1 MASHKPPHEGLPRPE
16 PAERWADDLV
26 RAKLAELDPAERME
40 RTQRLTD
47 SLREL
52 SLQGLRL
59 RHPHASEEELRLRE
73 AAQRFGRELMIRA
86 YGWDP
91 EQARD

>member
-1 MASHKPPHEGLPRPE
+1 MSTHKPPHEGLPGPE

-26 RAKLAELDPAERME
+26 RAKLGELEPAERME
-40 RTQRLTD
+40 RTQRLTTA
-47 SLREL
+47 LREL

-59 RHPHASEEELRLRE
+59 RHPHASDEELRLRE
-73 AAQRFGRELMIRA
+73 AAQRLGRDLMIRA

-91 EQARD
+91 AQADG

>member
-1 MASHKPPHEGLPRPE
+1 MPLQKSPHEGLPGPE

-40 RTQRLTD
+40 RTQRLIDAT
-47 SLREL
+47 REL
-52 SLQGLRL
+52 RLQGLRL
-59 RHPHASEEELRLRE
+59 CYPGESEGQLRLRE
-73 AAQRFGRELMIRA
+73 AAQRLGRDLMIRA

-91 EQARD
+91 EQASG

>member
-1 MASHKPPHEGLPRPE
+1 MPTHKPPHEGLFGPE

-26 RAKLAELDPAERME
+26 RAKLAELEPAERME
-40 RTQRLTD
+40 RTQRLTTA
-47 SLREL
+47 LREL

-59 RHPHASEEELRLRE
+59 RHPEASDEELCLRE
-73 AAQRFGRELMIRA
+73 AAQRLGRDLMIRA

-91 EQARD
+91 EQASG